1 MIPSVQPD
9 MAIADPTT
17 LAKKKRVP
25 IEPPNSKPSVRLII
39 TMKTKRE
46 FKNLQDIKKT
56 TYKSLRKLLFWGPTN
71 ITAWVTYKLFYR

>member
-1 MIPSVQPD
+1 
-9 MAIADPTT
+9 
-17 LAKKKRVP
+17 
-25 IEPPNSKPSVRLII
+25 
-39 TMKTKRE
+39 MKTKRE